1 MVPFCT
7 KIPSSGSPVHH
18 WSQISVL
25 TAHQPAEVFGHSRFW
40 RCWIAA
46 IGSYPR
52 RCSNRDTAPGRPL
65 QGARGFVAKKIC
77 CVELEVAPEQ
87 LRPPQLLCPVSKTT
101 QNNEWWS
108 ILLEHSYVSPL
119 DPCLKTGQGSITE
132 YQHHAVGTAVLH
144 PGDRWHAVQQ
154 LKSGSRWKLGMFFFA
169 VLGTRDT
176 SPRKGQKRYSFLIQ
190 LSDCPHLKESHYHG
204 DAKRQRME
212 ADLLWWNDSTA
223 SGEGANPNPRHLTR
237 PRLRFFLSLDV
248 REAVSVPTQKMQ
260 KRGELWWPKMTRSSE
275 QSGENT
281 AGDVQGT
288 AGFVAFPTPH
298 SVDWSHCASPKFG
311 MFTAS
316 VAVSSFKMLQGR
328 CGATC
333 HRIWAQRNRGPRF
346 GKATCCYCKVLH
358 GEQHVKAPPSIPAI
372 RKPMGLK
379 IGTDWITWTDLDIG
393 FGAWTS
399 WNWKFVSIGSRQD
412 AIFKRD
418 PPTLGRDVLEYQGV
432 WRQRLGSNVRVFVE
446 GGIQFLH
453 CISLVWNDSPRINFS
468 NFSCSLYLQSLD
480 FRVSQNMFDPNWQ
493 LFWGCATSVSMHRAR
508 LGTAVVKGLCLR
520 SKDAPSTTWIHLFIK
535 YHQIMQFQT
544 ARNVS
549 SVALLRSPSPNQPIH
564 NILASC
570 QGSMTS
576 RRKGKGKKAPSRRGK
591 LCQLGVMTN
600 ETKTEI

>member
-1 MVPFCT
+1 MEARHVC
-7 KIPSSGSPVHH
+7 
-18 WSQISVL
+18 L
-25 TAHQPAEVFGHSRFW
+25 CRF
-40 RCWIAA
+40 
-46 IGSYPR
+46 
-52 RCSNRDTAPGRPL
+52 RDTGHKS
-65 QGARGFVAKKIC
+65 KK
-77 CVELEVAPEQ
+77 
-87 LRPPQLLCPVSKTT
+87 RSKRSYFFLLI
-101 QNNEWWS
+101 W
-108 ILLEHSYVSPL
+108 
-119 DPCLKTGQGSITE
+119 
-132 YQHHAVGTAVLH
+132 
-144 PGDRWHAVQQ
+144 
-154 LKSGSRWKLGMFFFA
+154 
-169 VLGTRDT
+169 
-176 SPRKGQKRYSFLIQ
+176 
-190 LSDCPHLKESHYHG
+190 LSDWPHKESHYHG

-237 PRLRFFLSLDV
+237 PRLRLFLSLV

-311 MFTAS
+311 TAS

-333 HRIWAQRNRGPRF
+333 HRIWAQRNRGPRL

-358 GEQHVKAPPSIPAI
+358 VEQHVKAPPSIPAI

-393 FGAWTS
+393 FGVWTS
-399 WNWKFVSIGSRQD
+399 WNWKFDVSIGSRQD

-432 WRQRLGSNVRVFVE
+432 WRQRLGRNVSICWRWYPIFA
-446 GGIQFLH
+446 LH
-453 CISLVWNDSPRINFS
+453 FPP

-480 FRVSQNMFDPNWQ
+480 FRVFQEMFDPNWQ

-520 SKDAPSTTWIHLFIK
+520 SKDAPSTTWIHLFI
-535 YHQIMQFQT
+535 
-544 ARNVS
+544 S
-549 SVALLRSPSPNQPIH
+549 SNHAVPECS
-564 NILASC
+564 
-570 QGSMTS
+570 
-576 RRKGKGKKAPSRRGK
+576 
-591 LCQLGVMTN
+591 
-600 ETKTEI
+600 

>member
-108 ILLEHSYVSPL
+108 ILIEHSYVSPL

-169 VLGTRDT
+169 RFRDT
-176 SPRKGQKRYSFLIQ
+176 GHKSKKRSKRSYSFFLSFFLIR
-190 LSDCPHLKESHYHG
+190 LPDCPHLKESHYHG

-237 PRLRFFLSLDV
+237 PRLRLFLSLDV

-281 AGDVQGT
+281 AGDVQVT

-358 GEQHVKAPPSIPAI
+358 GEQWAACKSTSQYPRDSEANGFKDWNGLDYLDRFGYWLWSLDQLE
-372 RKPMGLK
+372 LK
-379 IGTDWITWTDLDIG
+379 ICVDW
-393 FGAWTS
+393 
-399 WNWKFVSIGSRQD
+399 
-412 AIFKRD
+412 
-418 PPTLGRDVLEYQGV
+418 
-432 WRQRLGSNVRVFVE
+432 
-446 GGIQFLH
+446 
-453 CISLVWNDSPRINFS
+453 FS
-468 NFSCSLYLQSLD
+468 S
-480 FRVSQNMFDPNWQ
+480 
-493 LFWGCATSVSMHRAR
+493 GC
-508 LGTAVVKGLCLR
+508 
-520 SKDAPSTTWIHLFIK
+520 HL
-535 YHQIMQFQT
+535 
-544 ARNVS
+544 
-549 SVALLRSPSPNQPIH
+549 
-564 NILASC
+564 
-570 QGSMTS
+570 
-576 RRKGKGKKAPSRRGK
+576 
-591 LCQLGVMTN
+591 
-600 ETKTEI
+600 